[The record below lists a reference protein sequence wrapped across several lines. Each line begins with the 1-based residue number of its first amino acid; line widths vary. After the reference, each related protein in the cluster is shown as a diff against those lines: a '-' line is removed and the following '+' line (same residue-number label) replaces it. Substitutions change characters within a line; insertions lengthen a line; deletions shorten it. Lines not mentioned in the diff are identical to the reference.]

1 MATTIPA
8 RLPDRGPIFHGRCR
22 RPPAGL
28 CLPTRRASVRALV
41 TGGGQGIG
49 AATVR
54 KLAAGG
60 VDVAVHAFHHPREAE
75 DEAAKARAVGRDS
88 FVVPGDLGTPTGVRE
103 VVDQLGAKWDSLD
116 ILVHNAGVYDRVPFL
131 EITDDDL
138 RACFQVN
145 LVAPFALTRELLPM
159 LRRSDSGRVVFVASV
174 LAFTGSAT
182 GAHYAAAKAGL
193 LGLSRSLAKELAPGI
208 TVNTVAPG
216 SIDTAILARDSPERR
231 AERAQTI
238 PLGRV
243 GTAEEVAEAIAF
255 LASPGA
261 SYLTGTTIHVNGGL
275 RSD

>member
-1 MATTIPA
+1 MYN
-8 RLPDRGPIFHGRCR
+8 
-22 RPPAGL
+22 
-28 CLPTRRASVRALV
+28 RA
-41 TGGGQGIG
+41 
-49 AATVR
+49 
-54 KLAAGG
+54 
-60 VDVAVHAFHHPREAE
+60 
-75 DEAAKARAVGRDS
+75 
-88 FVVPGDLGTPTGVRE
+88 
-103 VVDQLGAKWDSLD
+103 
-116 ILVHNAGVYDRVPFL
+116 PFL